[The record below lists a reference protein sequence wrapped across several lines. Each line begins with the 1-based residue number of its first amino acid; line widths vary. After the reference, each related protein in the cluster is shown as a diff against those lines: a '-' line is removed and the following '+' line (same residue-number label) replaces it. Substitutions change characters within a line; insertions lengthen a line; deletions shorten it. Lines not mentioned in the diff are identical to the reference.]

1 MKKRIILIAAVLLC
15 AVFLCGASCDHEWQ
29 SGSGEFT
36 SVCAKCGV
44 EVQGESED
52 ALAMQRYLVGNWDCE
67 FNYIYDDP
75 LFNTDGS
82 FDEFTCMHIYF
93 DGKGNARFRNHVSDW
108 QDCTYEYYAR
118 DYVES
123 DPDDINE
130 DSDYA
135 YTLFFY
141 DPDGNYY
148 TWFFLA
154 QSEGKEPYINSDLV
168 MIPGVEAFCIYRLT
182 KTDDV
187 TAAMEGSWIC
197 AGEDGLCSLE
207 LNVDRSLSGDVFGA
221 VQGQWQ
227 ANATYTEGSTLCSKV
242 MIAFEEKSG
251 ELVFHTAILS
261 APDANAGMSEQREN
275 CTLTF
280 SVDGKELVFRPQP
293 IDEATA

>member
-15 AVFLCGASCDHEWQ
+15 AVFLCGASCDHEWR

-52 ALAMQRYLVGNWDCE
+52 ELAMQRYLIGNWDCE
-67 FNYIYDDP
+67 DNWACEIP
-75 LFNTDGS
+75 LFDPEGT

-93 DGKGNARFRNHVSDW
+93 DGKGNARFRDSAHNW
-108 QDCTYEYYAR
+108 QNCTYEFSTAEYG
-118 DYVES
+118 EFS
-123 DPDDINE
+123 PDDIGE
-130 DSDYA
+130 DSDYT
-135 YTLFFY
+135 YVLDLY
-141 DPDGNYY
+141 DPEGNYY
-148 TWFFLA
+148 SFFGLVPCEDAEAELFSDIVLVPELA
-154 QSEGKEPYINSDLV
+154 LIVFYD
-168 MIPGVEAFCIYRLT
+168 LT

-187 TAAMEGSWIC
+187 TAAMEGSWIY

-207 LNVDRSLSGDVFGA
+207 LNVDRSLSGDVFGE